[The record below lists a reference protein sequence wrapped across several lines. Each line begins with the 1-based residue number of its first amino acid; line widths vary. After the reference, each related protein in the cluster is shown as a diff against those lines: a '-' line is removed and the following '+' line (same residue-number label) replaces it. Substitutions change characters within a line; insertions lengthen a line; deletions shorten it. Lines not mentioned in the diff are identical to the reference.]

1 MISSIWNQFITRQNQ
16 STSYKPIGMKKITT
30 LLLVGLVLVLTQA
43 CKPSVKDANL
53 PVRKP
58 CNLERLYKDMPQDIR
73 SDTPDMAFVNALC
86 AGKTDEVVGLFRD
99 KKLFW
104 DEPPAVDAPYGRFEG
119 LDDIRSFA
127 KGFLDKFNAT
137 SATFTPVFQTIGG
150 GRIALEGVFKF
161 VVDEAIEEVPFFVI
175 TDLRTPSLLEEVRMY
190 THYSFIPGL
199 TPYRKPIF
207 KPAHYEMGDPGLLTG
222 AMRAYYEALHH
233 APYCNPDKIH
243 EAFADECIV
252 GGYDPWG
259 TPILSKEEMS
269 RNAHRFGYGLA
280 TYIPACVGM
289 RYETII
295 DDGKTCVIEWC
306 HIVSKKG
313 QQERNRIA
321 MSGCSAYTRNEE
333 GYLCSVRISDY
344 AGHEGEI
351 DWTKTDVPRE
361 EAYAINLVD
370 EFHGGCGMKEQ
381 EEY

>member
-1 MISSIWNQFITRQNQ
+1 MELTR
-16 STSYKPIGMKKITT
+16 ILFLAGTT
-30 LLLVGLVLVLTQA
+30 LLLLQA
-43 CKPSVKDANL
+43 CVTPAPEAEL
-53 PVRKP
+53 PVRKA
-58 CNLERLYKDMPQDIR
+58 CLLERLYEDMPQDIR
-73 SDTPDMAFVNALC
+73 MDTPDIAFTNALC
-86 AGKTDEVVGLFRD
+86 AGKTDEVAGLFRE

-104 DEPPAVDAPYGRFEG
+104 DKLPAVDTPYGRFGG

-127 KGFLDKFNAT
+127 EGFLKKFKAS

-161 VVDEAIEEVPFFVI
+161 VVDGAIEEVPFFVI
-175 TDLRTPSLLEEVRMY
+175 TDLRTPRLLEEVRMY
-190 THYSFIPGL
+190 THYSFIPDQ

-233 APYCNPDKIH
+233 APYCNADKIH
-243 EAFADECIV
+243 AAFADDCIV

-259 TPILSKEEMS
+259 SPLLSREEMS
-269 RNAHRFGYGLA
+269 KNAHQFGYGLA
-280 TYIPACVGM
+280 KYI
-289 RYETII
+289 ETII

-306 HIVSKKG
+306 HIVSKQG
-313 QQERNRIA
+313 QEERNRIA
-321 MSGCSAYTRNEE
+321 ISGCSAYMRNDE

-351 DWTKTDVPRE
+351 DWSKVDISKE
-361 EAYAINLVD
+361 EAYSINLVD
-370 EFHGGCGMKEQ
+370 HFVGGCGMKPQ

>member
-1 MISSIWNQFITRQNQ
+1 MN
-16 STSYKPIGMKKITT
+16 KIKI
-30 LLLVGLVLVLTQA
+30 LLLGSTALILMGA
-43 CKPSVKDANL
+43 CGSPAKEEKADL
-53 PVRKP
+53 PVRKS

-73 SDTPDMAFVNALC
+73 MDTPDLAFVNALC
-86 AGKTDEVVGLFRD
+86 AGEADEVVSLFRE

-104 DEPPAVDAPYGRFEG
+104 DEKPAIDAPYGRFEG
-119 LDDIRSFA
+119 LEDIHSFA
-127 KGFLDKFNAT
+127 ENFLSKFNAT

-161 VVDEAIEEVPFFVI
+161 VVDAAIEEVPFFVI
-175 TDLRTPSLLEEVRMY
+175 VDLRTPSLLEEVRMY

-243 EAFADECIV
+243 AAFADECIV

-269 RNAHRFGYGLA
+269 ANAHKFGYGLA

-306 HIVSKKG
+306 HIVSKQG

-351 DWTKTDVPRE
+351 DWTKTDVSRE

-370 EFHGGCGMKEQ
+370 EFHGGCGMKAQ
-381 EEY
+381 EE